1 MARGQVFALYVPR
14 NLSACIKRRD
24 PGLGRHSS
32 LKPMMK
38 RDRPM
43 ARYLS
48 LALALAMFL
57 VAATLIFAVSPGAI
71 TID

>member
-1 MARGQVFALYVPR
+1 
-14 NLSACIKRRD
+14 
-24 PGLGRHSS
+24 
-32 LKPMMK
+32 
-38 RDRPM
+38 M